1 MSAVDEL
8 SETQEQSSSIAE
20 LAPTRPTADRFMRA
34 LLRVNGIKKTRKAE
48 QSAHRNM
55 QIAMIITGIRC
66 IITYLAIPIAVP
78 IIGLSGAVS
87 APIGIGLSIIA
98 VVTGISSLRQFWRSD
113 HKYRWMYT
121 AFIAVIFIVLAIALV
136 SDISTIV
143 RGA

>member
-1 MSAVDEL
+1 
-8 SETQEQSSSIAE
+8 
-20 LAPTRPTADRFMRA
+20 MRA

>member
-8 SETQEQSSSIAE
+8 SETQELSPSIAE
-20 LAPTRPTADRFMRA
+20 NAPTRPAADRFMRA
-34 LLRVNGIKKTRKAE
+34 MLRVNSVKKTQKIER
-48 QSAHRNM
+48 SAHRNM
-55 QIAMIITGIRC
+55 QIAMIISGIRC

-78 IIGLSGAVS
+78 IIGLSGMVS
-87 APIGIGLSIIA
+87 APIGIGLSVIA

-121 AFIAVIFIVLAIALV
+121 AFIGVIFLVLAIALV

-143 RGA
+143 RAA